1 MTETAEPGAATAA
14 PDDTARALKPA
25 PPGPAKSRALA
36 KRLWKGWLSNRP
48 GLIGWALFLS
58 AITAGAASGYGL
70 VVQRASQLL
79 ENRDPSILWMAPAL
93 ILAVVTTRAVSLYFQ
108 TLATNRI
115 ALSVMR
121 DLQSAMFDRLITADF
136 ARISREP
143 VGSVISRFTNDI
155 TMLREGLIRA
165 ANNLMR
171 DTLTVAGCLAVML
184 YLDWALTLVVLVVLP
199 LAGQPVLKIG
209 KAIRKRAD
217 AVQTQMGDVS
227 SFLEES
233 FSGARMVKT
242 FSLEPWA
249 KDRAKTRFLDRYRLV
264 LSMVA
269 QRARIEPV
277 MEIAGGL
284 ALAVVFGFAG
294 WRAVQG
300 ATDLADLLGFIVT
313 LLVLSPAARALAS
326 LAGVLQEGFAVLD
339 RVFAL
344 LDEEPDLKEAEDA
357 KPLAL
362 KQGALAARDV
372 TFGYTDQTS
381 ALTGVTIEA
390 APGET
395 VALVGPSGSG
405 KTTILNLVARLYDPQ
420 SGAVTID
427 GQDIAKATLASVR
440 GSLALVSQDVTLFD
454 DTIRKNI
461 ALGRLDATDAE
472 IEAAAKAADAHDF
485 IMGLD
490 GGYDAPAGPKGSN
503 LSGGQRQRIA
513 IARAILKDAP
523 ILLLDEATS
532 ALDAASEARVQ
543 AALERLSEGRTTLV
557 IAHRLSTVRKADRI
571 YVLKDGRVAEHG
583 AHDALMAQ
591 GGLYAELSRL
601 QLRD

>member
-1 MTETAEPGAATAA
+1 
-14 PDDTARALKPA
+14 
-25 PPGPAKSRALA
+25 
-36 KRLWKGWLSNRP
+36 
-48 GLIGWALFLS
+48 
-58 AITAGAASGYGL
+58 
-70 VVQRASQLL
+70 
-79 ENRDPSILWMAPAL
+79 
-93 ILAVVTTRAVSLYFQ
+93 
-108 TLATNRI
+108 
-115 ALSVMR
+115 LSVMR
-121 DLQSAMFDRLITADF
+121 DLQTAMFDRLITADF

-143 VGSVISRFTNDI
+143 VGAIISRFTNDI

-171 DTLTVAGCLAVML
+171 DTLTVAGCLGVML

-249 KDRAKTRFLDRYRLV
+249 KDRAKIRFADRFRLV
-264 LSMVA
+264 LAMVA

-277 MEIAGGL
+277 MEIAGGI

-300 ATDLADLLGFIVT
+300 ATDLSDLLGFIVT

-339 RVFAL
+339 RVFRL
-344 LDEEPDLKEAEDA
+344 LDEAPGLTEADGA
-357 KPLAL
+357 KPLKVTGGAIRADEVEF
-362 KQGALAARDV
+362 GYEPGRAALA
-372 TFGYTDQTS
+372 
-381 ALTGVTIEA
+381 GVTIEA

-405 KTTILNLVARLYDPQ
+405 KTTLLNLVARLYDPREG
-420 SGAVTID
+420 SVTID
-427 GQDIAKATLASVR
+427 GQDVSRATLASVR
-440 GSLALVSQDVTLFD
+440 AATALVSQDVTLVD
-454 DTIRKNI
+454 DTIRANI
-461 ALGRLDATDAE
+461 ALGRLDATDE
-472 IEAAAKAADAHDF
+472 DIVAAAKAADAHDF
-485 IMGLD
+485 ISALPD
-490 GGYDAPAGPKGSN
+490 GYDSPAGPKGSN
-503 LSGGQRQRIA
+503 LSGGQKQRVA

-532 ALDAASEARVQ
+532 ALDARSEAKVQ
-543 AALERLSEGRTTLV
+543 AALETLAEGRTTLV
-557 IAHRLSTVRKADRI
+557 VAHRLSTVRKADRI
-571 YVLKDGRVAEHG
+571 YVMKDGRVVEHG
-583 AHDALMAQ
+583 THETLVGA

-601 QLRD
+601 QLR

>member
-1 MTETAEPGAATAA
+1 MRPDA
-14 PDDTARALKPA
+14 PAGPSGPA
-25 PPGPAKSRALA
+25 DRPGPAKSRALA
-36 KRLWKGWLSNRP
+36 GRLWRGWLSKRG
-48 GLIGWALFLS
+48 GLIGWALLLS
-58 AITAGAASGYGL
+58 AITAGAASAYGL
-70 VVQRASQLL
+70 VVQYASGLL
-79 ENRDPSILWMAPAL
+79 QGREPDVLWIAPAL
-93 ILAVVTTRAVSLYFQ
+93 ILTIVTARSVSLYFQ
-108 TLATNRI
+108 TLATNRL

-121 DLQSAMFDRLITADF
+121 DLQTAMFDRLITADF
-136 ARISREP
+136 ARVSREP
-143 VGSVISRFTNDI
+143 VGSIISRFTNDI

-171 DTLTVAGCLAVML
+171 DTLTVAGCLGVMFH
-184 YLDWALTLVVLVVLP
+184 LDWALTLVVLIVLP

-233 FSGARMVKT
+233 FSGARVVKT

-249 KDRAKTRFLDRYRLV
+249 KDRAKTRFLDRFRLV

-269 QRARIEPV
+269 QRAKIEPV
-277 MEIAGGL
+277 MEIAGGI
-284 ALAVVFGFAG
+284 ALAIVFGFAG

-339 RVFAL
+339 RVFVL
-344 LDEEPDLKEAEDA
+344 LDEQPGLTEADDA
-357 KPLAL
+357 KPLKVKKGAL
-362 KQGALAARDV
+362 KVEDV
-372 TFGYTDQTS
+372 TFGYSGDRS
-381 ALTGVTIEA
+381 ALKAVTIQAE
-390 APGET
+390 PGET
-395 VALVGPSGSG
+395 IALVGPSGSG
-405 KTTILNLVARLYDPQ
+405 KTTLLNLVARLYDPQ
-420 SGAVTID
+420 AGSVTID
-427 GQDIAKATLASVR
+427 GQNIARSTLDSVR
-440 GSLALVSQDVTLFD
+440 GALALVSQDVTLFD
-454 DTIRKNI
+454 DTIRNNI
-461 ALGRLDATDAE
+461 ALGRLDATQAE
-472 IEAAAKAADAHDF
+472 IEAAARAADAHDF
-485 IMGLD
+485 ILALD
-490 GGYDAPAGPKGSN
+490 HGYDSPAGPKGSN

-571 YVLKDGRVAEHG
+571 YVLKDGQIAEHG
-583 AHDALMAQ
+583 AHDALMAE
-591 GGLYAELSRL
+591 GGLYAKLSKL

>member
-1 MTETAEPGAATAA
+1 MNETAQSGPEPASA
-14 PDDTARALKPA
+14 PSPPVETPKK
-25 PPGPAKSRALA
+25 PGPAKSRALA
-36 KRLWKGWLSNRP
+36 KRLWKGWLANRP
-48 GLIGWALFLS
+48 GLIGWALLLS

-70 VVQRASQLL
+70 VVQQASQLL
-79 ENRDPSILWMAPAL
+79 ESRDMSVLWLAPAL
-93 ILAVVTTRAVSLYFQ
+93 ILAIVLTRSISLYFQ
-108 TLATNRI
+108 TLATNRL

-121 DLQSAMFDRLITADF
+121 DLQTAMFDRLITADF
-136 ARISREP
+136 ARLSREP
-143 VGSVISRFTNDI
+143 VGSIISRFTNDI
-155 TMLREGLIRA
+155 TMLRDGLIRA

-171 DTLTVAGCLAVML
+171 DTLTVAGCIAVML

-199 LAGQPVLKIG
+199 LAAQPVLKIG
-209 KAIRKRAD
+209 KVIRKRAD

-249 KDRAKTRFLDRYRLV
+249 RGRAKTRFLDRYKLV

-284 ALAVVFGFAG
+284 ALAIVFGFAG

-300 ATDLADLLGFIVT
+300 ATDLSDLLGFIVT

-326 LAGVLQEGFAVLD
+326 LSGVLQEGFAVLD
-339 RVFAL
+339 RVFNL
-344 LDEEPDLKEAEDA
+344 LDEQPGLTELDNA
-357 KPLAL
+357 KPLKL
-362 KQGALAARDV
+362 KKGAITAEAV
-372 TFGYTDQTS
+372 SFGYSAEQS
-381 ALTGVTIEA
+381 ALETVTIEA

-395 VALVGPSGSG
+395 IALVGPSGSG
-405 KTTILNLVARLYDPQ
+405 KSTLLNLFARLYDPR
-420 SGAVTID
+420 SGRVTID
-427 GQDIAKATLASVR
+427 GQDIAQATLASVR
-440 GSLALVSQDVTLFD
+440 GSMALVSQDVTLFD
-454 DTIRKNI
+454 DTIAANI
-461 ALGRLDATDAE
+461 ALGRLDASRGE
-472 IEAAAKAADAHDF
+472 IEAAATAADAHEF
-485 IMGLD
+485 IMALPD
-490 GGYDAPAGPKGSN
+490 GYDAPAGPKGSN

-543 AALERLSEGRTTLV
+543 IALERLSEGRTTMV

-571 YVLKDGRVAEHG
+571 YVMKDGRVVEAG
-583 AHDALMAQ
+583 THDALMAQ
-591 GGLYAELSRL
+591 GGLYAELSKL
-601 QLRD
+601 QLR

>member
-1 MTETAEPGAATAA
+1 MSETAPSGPSPADTPASPPAETPAKPG
-14 PDDTARALKPA
+14 R
-25 PPGPAKSRALA
+25 AKSRALA
-36 KRLWKGWLSNRP
+36 KRLWKGWLADRP
-48 GLIGWALFLS
+48 RLIGWALLLS

-70 VVQRASQLL
+70 VVQQASQLL
-79 ENRDPSILWMAPAL
+79 ESRDMSVLWLAPAL
-93 ILAVVTTRAVSLYFQ
+93 ILAIVLTRSISLYFQ
-108 TLATNRI
+108 TLATNRL

-121 DLQSAMFDRLITADF
+121 DLQTAMFDRLITADF
-136 ARISREP
+136 ARLSREP
-143 VGSVISRFTNDI
+143 VGSIISRFTNDI

-171 DTLTVAGCLAVML
+171 DTLTVAGCIAVML

-199 LAGQPVLKIG
+199 LAAQPVLKIG
-209 KAIRKRAD
+209 KVIRKRAD

-233 FSGARMVKT
+233 FSGARVVKT

-249 KDRAKTRFLDRYRLV
+249 RGRAKTRFLERYRLV

-300 ATDLADLLGFIVT
+300 ATDLSDLLGFIVT

-326 LAGVLQEGFAVLD
+326 LSGVLQEGFAVLD
-339 RVFAL
+339 RVFNL
-344 LDEEPDLKEAEDA
+344 LDEQPGLTEVENARPLKLKKGAITAEA
-357 KPLAL
+357 
-362 KQGALAARDV
+362 V
-372 TFGYTDQTS
+372 TFGYSTEQS
-381 ALTGVTIEA
+381 ALENVTIEA

-395 VALVGPSGSG
+395 IALVGPSGSG
-405 KTTILNLVARLYDPQ
+405 KSTLLNLFARLYDPR
-420 SGAVTID
+420 SGRVTID
-427 GQDIAKATLASVR
+427 GQDIAQATMASVR
-440 GSLALVSQDVTLFD
+440 GSMALVSQDVTLFD
-454 DTIRKNI
+454 DTIAANI
-461 ALGRLDATDAE
+461 ALGRLDASRGE
-472 IEAAAKAADAHDF
+472 IEAAAKAADAHEF
-485 IMGLD
+485 IMALAD
-490 GGYDAPAGPKGSN
+490 GYNAPAGPKGSN

-543 AALERLSEGRTTLV
+543 RALERLSEGRTTIV

-571 YVLKDGRVAEHG
+571 YVMKDGGVVEAG
-583 AHDALMAQ
+583 THDALMAQ
-591 GGLYAELSRL
+591 GGLYAELSKL
-601 QLRD
+601 QLR

>member
-1 MTETAEPGAATAA
+1 MTEATASAADAETVPPA
-14 PDDTARALKPA
+14 PAPA
-25 PPGPAKSRALA
+25 EPPGPAKSRALA
-36 KRLWKGWLSNRP
+36 RRLWNGWLKKRP

-58 AITAGAASGYGL
+58 AITAAAASGYGV
-70 VVQRASQLL
+70 VVQYASGLL
-79 ENRDPSILWMAPAL
+79 EARDPSVLWIAPAA
-93 ILAVVTTRAVSLYFQ
+93 ILGIVGARAISLYFQ
-108 TLATNRI
+108 TVATNRL

-121 DLQSAMFDRLITADF
+121 DLQTAMFDRLITADF
-136 ARISREP
+136 ARIEREP
-143 VGSVISRFTNDI
+143 VGSIISRFTNDI

-171 DTLTVAGCLAVML
+171 DTLQVAGCLAVML
-184 YLDWALTLVVLVVLP
+184 WLDWVLTLVIVIVLP
-199 LAGQPVLKIG
+199 LAAQPVLRIG

-233 FSGARMVKT
+233 FSGARMVKS

-249 KDRAKTRFLDRYRLV
+249 KGRAKTRFADRFRLV

-277 MEIAGGL
+277 MEAAGGL
-284 ALAVVFGFAG
+284 ALAVVFGVAG

-300 ATDLADLLGFIVT
+300 ATDLSDLLGFIVT

-326 LAGVLQEGFAVLD
+326 LTGVLQEGFAVLD
-339 RVFAL
+339 RVFRL
-344 LDEEPDLKEAEDA
+344 IDEQPELVEPDDA
-357 KPLAL
+357 KPLSVV
-362 KQGALAARDV
+362 QGGVQVRDV
-372 TFGYTDQTS
+372 SFAYEPGQS
-381 ALTGVTIEA
+381 ALDGVTIEV

-405 KTTILNLVARLYDPQ
+405 KTTLLNLVGRLYDPG
-420 SGAVTID
+420 SGTIEID
-427 GQDIAKATLASVR
+427 GQDLAASTLASVR
-440 GSLALVSQDVTLFD
+440 GATALVSQDVTLFD
-454 DTIRKNI
+454 DTIRANI
-461 ALGRLDATDAE
+461 ALGRLDASDDE
-472 IEAAAKAADAHDF
+472 ITAAAEAADAHDF
-485 IMGLD
+485 ITALPD
-490 GGYDAPAGPKGSN
+490 GYDSPAGPKGSN

-532 ALDAASEARVQ
+532 ALDAKSEARVQ
-543 AALERLSEGRTTLV
+543 DALERLSEGRTTLV
-557 IAHRLSTVRKADRI
+557 VAHRLSTVRKADRI
-571 YVLKDGRVAEHG
+571 YVMKDGGVVESG
-583 AHDALMAQ
+583 THDALMAQ

-601 QLRD
+601 QLR

>member
-1 MTETAEPGAATAA
+1 MSETEEPGAAAPAA
-14 PDDTARALKPA
+14 RPAPKPE

-48 GLIGWALFLS
+48 GLIGWALLLS

-70 VVQRASQLL
+70 VVQQASQLL
-79 ENRDPSILWMAPAL
+79 ESRDPAVLWVAPAL
-93 ILAVVTTRAVSLYFQ
+93 ILTIVITRSVSLYFQ
-108 TLATNRI
+108 TLATNRL

-121 DLQSAMFDRLITADF
+121 DLQTAMFDRLITADF
-136 ARISREP
+136 ARITREP
-143 VGSVISRFTNDI
+143 VGSIISRFTNDV

-171 DTLTVAGCLAVML
+171 DTLTVAACLAVML
-184 YLDWALTLVVLVVLP
+184 YLDWVLTLVVLVVLP
-199 LAGQPVLKIG
+199 LAAQPVLKIG

-249 KDRAKTRFLDRYRLV
+249 QERAKTRFLDRFRLV
-264 LSMVA
+264 LSMVS

-277 MEIAGGL
+277 MEIAGGV
-284 ALAVVFGFAG
+284 ALAIVFGFAG

-300 ATDLADLLGFIVT
+300 ATDLSDLLGFIVT

-326 LAGVLQEGFAVLD
+326 LTGVLQEGFAVLD

-344 LDEEPDLKEAEDA
+344 LDEQPGLKEAEDA
-357 KPLAL
+357 KPL
-362 KQGALAARDV
+362 KVKEGALSARSV
-372 TFGYTDQTS
+372 TFGYAAEKS
-381 ALTGVTIEA
+381 ALNDVSIDA

-395 VALVGPSGSG
+395 IALVGPSGSG
-405 KTTILNLVARLYDPQ
+405 KSTLLNLIARLYDPQ
-420 SGAVTID
+420 SGQVRID
-427 GQDIAKATLASVR
+427 DQDISAATLASVR
-440 GSLALVSQDVTLFD
+440 GALALVSQDVTLFD
-454 DTIRKNI
+454 DTIRSNI
-461 ALGRLDATDAE
+461 VLGRLDASQDE
-472 IEAAAKAADAHDF
+472 IEAAARAADAHDF
-485 IMGLD
+485 IMAMEH
-490 GGYDAPAGPKGSN
+490 GYDSPAGPKGSN

-543 AALERLSEGRTTLV
+543 AALERLSEGRTTVV

-571 YVLKDGRVAEHG
+571 YVLKDGQVAEHG
-583 AHDALMAQ
+583 THDALVAE

>member
-1 MTETAEPGAATAA
+1 LSETAQSG
-14 PDDTARALKPA
+14 PA
-25 PPGPAKSRALA
+25 PADTPASPPAEAPQKPGPAKSRALA
-36 KRLWKGWLSNRP
+36 KRLWTGWLADRP

-70 VVQRASQLL
+70 VVQQASQLL
-79 ENRDPSILWMAPAL
+79 ENRDPSILWIAPSL
-93 ILAVVTTRAVSLYFQ
+93 ILAIVLTRSISLYFQ
-108 TLATNRI
+108 TLATNRL

-136 ARISREP
+136 ARLSREP
-143 VGSVISRFTNDI
+143 VGSIISRFTNDI

-171 DTLTVAGCLAVML
+171 DTLTVAGCIGVML
-184 YLDWALTLVVLVVLP
+184 YLDWALTLVVMVVLP
-199 LAGQPVLKIG
+199 LAAQPVLRIG
-209 KAIRKRAD
+209 KVIRKRAD

-233 FSGARMVKT
+233 FSGARMMKT
-242 FSLEPWA
+242 FLLEPWA
-249 KDRAKTRFLDRYRLV
+249 KDRAKTRFANRYRLV

-284 ALAVVFGFAG
+284 ALAIVFGFAG
-294 WRAVQG
+294 WRALQG
-300 ATDLADLLGFIVT
+300 ATDLSDLLGFIVT
-313 LLVLSPAARALAS
+313 LLVLSPAARAVAS
-326 LAGVLQEGFAVLD
+326 LTGVLQEGFAVLD
-339 RVFAL
+339 RVFNL
-344 LDEEPDLKEAEDA
+344 LDEKPGLTEVENA
-357 KPLAL
+357 KPLKL
-362 KQGALAARDV
+362 KKGAITAEGV
-372 TFGYTDQTS
+372 TFGYSAGQS
-381 ALTGVTIEA
+381 ALDAVTIEA

-395 VALVGPSGSG
+395 IALVGPSGSG
-405 KTTILNLVARLYDPQ
+405 KSTLLNLFARLYDPQ
-420 SGAVTID
+420 SGRVTVD
-427 GQDIAKATLASVR
+427 GQDIALATLASVR
-440 GSLALVSQDVTLFD
+440 GSMALVSQDVTLFD
-454 DTIRKNI
+454 DTIASNI
-461 ALGRLDATDAE
+461 GLGRLDASRGE

-485 IMGLD
+485 IMALPD
-490 GGYDAPAGPKGSN
+490 GYDAPAGPKGSN

-543 AALERLSEGRTTLV
+543 IALERLSEGRTTMV

-571 YVLKDGRVAEHG
+571 YVMKDGRVVEAG
-583 AHDALMAQ
+583 PHDALMAQ
-591 GGLYAELSRL
+591 GGLYAELSKL
-601 QLRD
+601 QLR

>member
-1 MTETAEPGAATAA
+1 MSETAETGPAPAA
-14 PDDTARALKPA
+14 PPAAKPA
-25 PPGPAKSRALA
+25 PPGPVKSRALA
-36 KRLWKGWLSNRP
+36 RRLWRGWLSKRP
-48 GLIGWALFLS
+48 RLILWALLLS
-58 AITAGAASGYGL
+58 AITAGAVSGYGL

-79 ENRDPSILWMAPAL
+79 ENRDPSVLWVAPAL
-93 ILAVVTTRAVSLYFQ
+93 ILAVVTIRAVSLYFQ
-108 TLATNRI
+108 TLATNRL

-121 DLQSAMFDRLITADF
+121 DLQTAMFDRLVTADF
-136 ARISREP
+136 ARITREP
-143 VGSVISRFTNDI
+143 VGAIISRFTNDI

-165 ANNLMR
+165 ANNLLR
-171 DTLTVAGCLAVML
+171 DTLTVAGCVAVML
-184 YLDWALTLVVLVVLP
+184 YLDWALTLVVLIVLP

-233 FSGARMVKT
+233 FSGARMLKT

-249 KDRAKTRFLDRYRLV
+249 KDRAKTRFLDRFRLV

-269 QRARIEPV
+269 QRAKIEPV
-277 MEIAGGL
+277 MEVAGGV

-294 WRAVQG
+294 WRSVQG
-300 ATDLADLLGFIVT
+300 ATDLSDLLAFVVT

-326 LAGVLQEGFAVLD
+326 LSGVLQEGFAVLD
-339 RVFAL
+339 RVFIL
-344 LDEEPDLKEAEDA
+344 LDEQPELTEADNA
-357 KPLAL
+357 KPLKIRDAAL
-362 KQGALAARDV
+362 RAEAV
-372 TFGYTDQTS
+372 TFGYSAQAS
-381 ALTGVTIEA
+381 ALKDVTIEA

-395 VALVGPSGSG
+395 IALVGPSGSG
-405 KTTILNLVARLYDPQ
+405 KTTLLNLVARLYDPQ
-420 SGAVTID
+420 AGRVTID
-427 GQDIAKATLASVR
+427 GQDIAGSTLASVR
-440 GSLALVSQDVTLFD
+440 GAMALVSQEVTLFD
-454 DTIRKNI
+454 DTLRNNI

-485 IMGLD
+485 IAAMD
-490 GGYDAPAGPKGSN
+490 AGYDSPAGPKGSN

-532 ALDAASEARVQ
+532 ALDAVSEARVQ

-571 YVLKDGRVAEHG
+571 YVLKDGAVVEQG
-583 AHDALMAQ
+583 THDALMAE

>member
-1 MTETAEPGAATAA
+1 MSETADPAPQEAAA
-14 PDDTARALKPA
+14 PALEPA
-25 PPGPAKSRALA
+25 PDPSRSRALA
-36 KRLWKGWLSNRP
+36 RRLWKGWLSKRL
-48 GLIGWALFLS
+48 GLIGWALLLS
-58 AITAGAASGYGL
+58 AITAGAASAYGL

-79 ENRDPSILWMAPAL
+79 EGRDPSILWIAPAL
-93 ILAVVTTRAVSLYFQ
+93 ILGVVVTRSVSLYFQ
-108 TLATNRI
+108 TLATNRL

-121 DLQSAMFDRLITADF
+121 DLQTAMFDRLITADF
-136 ARISREP
+136 ARIAREP
-143 VGSVISRFTNDI
+143 VGSIISRFTNDI

-184 YLDWALTLVVLVVLP
+184 YLDWVLTLVVLVVLP

-233 FSGARMVKT
+233 FSGARMVKS

-249 KDRAKTRFLDRYRLV
+249 RDRAKSRFLERFRLV

-277 MEIAGGL
+277 MEIAGGI
-284 ALAVVFGFAG
+284 ALAIVFGVAG

-300 ATDLADLLGFIVT
+300 ATDLSDLLGFIVT

-339 RVFAL
+339 RVFRL
-344 LDEEPDLKEAEDA
+344 LDEQPDLTEAENA
-357 KPLAL
+357 KPLKL
-362 KQGALAARDV
+362 KKGALAARGV
-372 TFGYTDQTS
+372 TFGYGGERS
-381 ALTGVTIEA
+381 ALTEVTIEA

-440 GSLALVSQDVTLFD
+440 GSMALVSQDVTLFD
-454 DTIRKNI
+454 DTIANNI
-461 ALGRLDATDAE
+461 ALGRLDASPEE
-472 IEAAAKAADAHDF
+472 IEAAARAADAHEF
-485 IMGLD
+485 ILALD
-490 GGYDAPAGPKGSN
+490 KGYDSPAGPKGSN
-503 LSGGQRQRIA
+503 LSGGQRQRVA

-583 AHDALMAQ
+583 THEALMAE